1 MRFERTAV
9 VVLSATLV
17 FSVLSVFVSGLW
29 PIGAAETISFLL
41 ALAFV
46 LRAAIQGRIPKG
58 HWLIAPF
65 AGALLW
71 GLLQLLFNRSVYRFG
86 TWSSMLRFAAYFS
99 LFFATLQIFGFRKIR
114 ESFRLGAIYFG
125 CLLAGEAIIQRFT
138 SGGKIFWMLS
148 TENTARAM
156 GPFVNPDH
164 YCAFIELIFPL
175 ALWQAVANRART
187 VRFTVIA
194 AVMFASVI
202 TGASRAGF
210 GLVVA
215 ELIFV
220 LIFTRRTG
228 SGVRQKV
235 SLQVIAGTVSLILIF
250 GSVVGWGVL
259 LDRFQEPEQFKI
271 RWQLWQSSWRMLMN
285 RPWMGF
291 GLGTWETV
299 YPAYA
304 IFDPGARAD
313 HAHNDWIEWADEGG
327 LPFAGMLLVIAGT
340 SLRLAVRYPWGVGVA
355 AVFLHSFVDFP
366 LQEPAIVFFLFT
378 IFAAMVQE
386 SRQDNA

>member
-1 MRFERTAV
+1 
-9 VVLSATLV
+9 
-17 FSVLSVFVSGLW
+17 
-29 PIGAAETISFLL
+29 
-41 ALAFV
+41 
-46 LRAAIQGRIPKG
+46 
-58 HWLIAPF
+58 
-65 AGALLW
+65 
-71 GLLQLLFNRSVYRFG
+71 
-86 TWSSMLRFAAYFS
+86 
-99 LFFATLQIFGFRKIR
+99 
-114 ESFRLGAIYFG
+114 
-125 CLLAGEAIIQRFT
+125 
-138 SGGKIFWMLS
+138 
-148 TENTARAM
+148 M

-378 IFAAMVQE
+378 ILAAMVQE